1 MNDLRGR
8 VPDRQVRRGIAV
20 VLSALLVP
28 PGTLLLLRMVP
39 APRPGG
45 AALALVALAAV
56 H

>member
-8 VPDRQVRRGIAV
+8 APDRQVRRGIAV

-39 APRPGG
+39 A
-45 AALALVALAAV
+45 LDLVLRSAV
-56 H
+56 GTCWW